1 MDKQPVKS
9 SKISM
14 IGYDPKSK
22 ILEIEFRS
30 GRIYQFLNV
39 PKSEYKGLMS
49 ASSHKSYFQVNIKN
63 HYRWVKIK

>member
-22 ILEIEFRS
+22 TLEIEFRS

-39 PKSEYKGLMS
+39 PKSEHKSLMS
-49 ASSHKSYFQVNIKN
+49 ASSHKSYFDKNIKN